1 VKADLNQKIFFC
13 LVQNG
18 YPPQHNDE
26 VFDQLMG
33 QVENF
38 KNKN

>member
-1 VKADLNQKIFFC
+1 